1 MAGLYIHIPFCKS
14 RCIYCAFYSTT
25 DSALRQRYV
34 DAVIKEMA
42 STPCPS
48 RREES
53 IETIYIGGGTPSQ
66 LTIPQL
72 QQLFYNIYKVYHL
85 PSLRE
90 GKGVGFLPSLRE
102 GKGSG
107 LEVTIECN
115 PDDVTPEWAAALAPL
130 GINRVS
136 MGAQTFDDRR
146 LRFLHRRH
154 TAAQVEQA
162 VRTLRDAGIRNISI
176 DLMYG
181 FPGET
186 MADWQRDIDAA
197 LALGVEHL
205 SAYCLMVEEGTPL
218 YEKMRNGE
226 NEKMR
231 NGENEEMRDGENEEM
246 RDGENEE
253 MRDGENEKMR
263 DGENEKMRDGENEEM
278 INDKAEETERAM
290 YELLIDRLTAAGYE
304 HYEISNFALRPA
316 GVPDD
321 QPSPYRSR
329 HNSNYWND
337 TPYPYIGLGAAA
349 HSYMPAAA
357 PSLSS
362 SPAESVAIRSWNVS
376 DLRQYIEAI
385 ERGERPCEEEVL
397 DEDTRYN
404 DRITVALRTSDGLD
418 LTTLSDRHRRYCMK
432 EAHRFLSD
440 GLLTLR
446 GQHLVL
452 TRRGLFVSDLVM
464 SALMMV

>member
-34 DAVIKEMA
+34 EAVIKEMA
-42 STPCPS
+42 THPCPS
-48 RREES
+48 SLEGGS
-53 IETIYIGGGTPSQ
+53 IETIYLGGGTPSQ

-72 QQLFYNIYKVYHL
+72 QQLFYNIYKVYKL

-90 GKGVGFLPSLRE
+90 GKGVGLYAPSLL
-102 GKGSG
+102 GGSG

-136 MGAQTFDDRR
+136 MGAQTFDDSR

-162 VRTLRDAGIRNISI
+162 VRTLRAAGIRNISI

-186 MADWQRDIDAA
+186 LEDWQRDIDAA

-205 SAYCLMVEEGTPL
+205 SAYCLMVEEGTVL
-218 YEKMRNGE
+218 Y
-226 NEKMR
+226 
-231 NGENEEMRDGENEEM
+231 
-246 RDGENEE
+246 
-253 MRDGENEKMR
+253 EKMR
-263 DGENEKMRDGENEEM
+263 DGENEKMRNGENEEM

-290 YELLIDRLTAAGYE
+290 YELLIDRLTSAGYE

-316 GVPDD
+316 AVPAD

-337 TPYPYIGLGAAA
+337 TPYIGLGAAA
-349 HSYMPAAA
+349 HSYTPAA
-357 PSLSS
+357 PSLSG

-385 ERGERPCEEEVL
+385 EHGERPCEEEVL

-418 LTTLSDRHRRYCMK
+418 LTTLSERHLHYCMK

-452 TRRGLFVSDLVM
+452 TRRGLFVSDMVM
-464 SALMMV
+464 RALMMV